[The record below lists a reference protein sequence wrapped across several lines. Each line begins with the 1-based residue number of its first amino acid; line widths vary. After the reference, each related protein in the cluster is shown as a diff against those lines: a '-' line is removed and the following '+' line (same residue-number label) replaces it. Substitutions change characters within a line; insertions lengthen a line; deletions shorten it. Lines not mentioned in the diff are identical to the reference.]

1 MQAESDTILNVS
13 LHTLKD
19 LTRNLDG
26 IDNSA
31 ETGGKENNIGSG
43 LSGFGST
50 FNSNTAV
57 RLLERGRI
65 IDTTRDC

>member
-13 LHTLKD
+13 LHTLED
-19 LTRNLDG
+19 LTCNLDG

-43 LSGFGST
+43 LSGFGGT
-50 FNSNTAV
+50 FDGNTAV
-57 RLLERGRI
+57 RLLERGGI
-65 IDTTRDC
+65 VDTTGDC